1 MQQEPGGLYAD
12 RQTARD
18 AIQFARPL
26 LESALSNPRVGLS
39 GVLHIVVMDPTRP
52 PGRYAFEDAILVE
65 RSFGKDRSAWDAD
78 YAAFARAKARVSWQT
93 QRDSAVVQAHS
104 PHLLVQGDTTL
115 WGSVA
120 LEGIVVAISG
130 LEPMYD
136 EALSGVIAMCLR
148 GVAKARAAGHESPA
162 AASVPASAQ

>member
-1 MQQEPGGLYAD
+1 MEQEPGGLYAD
-12 RQTARD
+12 RQSARD

-39 GVLHIVVMDPTRP
+39 GVLHIVVMDPTRLV
-52 PGRYAFEDAILVE
+52 GRCTFEEAILLE
-65 RSFGKDRSAWDAD
+65 CSFGKDRSAWDAD
-78 YAAFARAKARVSWQT
+78 YAGFARAKARLSWQT
-93 QRDSAVVQAHS
+93 QRDSAAVQAHA
-104 PHLLVQGDTTL
+104 PHLLARGDTTL

-120 LEGIVVAISG
+120 LDGIVVAISG

-148 GVAKARAAGHESPA
+148 GVAKARAAGRESP